1 MGNHRSTDRWL
12 GIAAAIVLLI
22 AAVLVVLPFFSALL
36 WASIVSIT
44 LWPLRE
50 LLAQRLR
57 LGSNLAAT
65 LISLALLGLLVA
77 PIAAAS
83 VLLAN
88 YTEDLL
94 AQVRNLMQDGLPEPP
109 LWLATIPFVGHWL
122 ADQWANYRH
131 DGSALLSQSLALL
144 EQHRGLILSAAR
156 EVSSGI
162 AELLIAVFLSF
173 FVLRDGERIAAWLS
187 QGARRL
193 SEEGPELLRLTAR
206 TIEGVV
212 YGIVGTAVVSG
223 LLGWAGYA
231 IAGVPKSLTLGL
243 LTFLGAFVPFGTALV
258 WGPAAFWL
266 LQQGETPWAMFMLV
280 WGALVISS
288 ADNVIK
294 PMLISRGSAMPFVLT
309 LVGAVGGVI
318 AFGVI
323 GVFLGPTLM
332 ALAWFLVMQWMA
344 RALPMPTQQRVASSS
359 KRNAVGDDPND
370 AR

>member
-1 MGNHRSTDRWL
+1 MGKHRSTDRWL
-12 GIAAAIVLLI
+12 GIAAAMVLL
-22 AAVLVVLPFFSALL
+22 AAAILVVLPFFSALL
-36 WASIVSIT
+36 WAAIVSIT

-50 LLAQRLR
+50 LLSKRLR
-57 LGSNLAAT
+57 LGSNMAAG
-65 LISLALLGLLVA
+65 LIGLALLALLA
-77 PIAAAS
+77 SPIAAAS
-83 VLLAN
+83 VVLAN
-88 YTEDLL
+88 YTEELL
-94 AQVRNLMQDGLPEPP
+94 SQIRSLMQDGLPEPP
-109 LWLATIPFVGHWL
+109 VWLASIPLLGSWL
-122 ADQWANYRH
+122 SEQWANYRH
-131 DGSALLSQSLALL
+131 DGSALMTQSLALL
-144 EQHRGLILSAAR
+144 EEHRGLILSAAR
-156 EVSSGI
+156 QVSTGI

-173 FVLRDGERIAAWLS
+173 FILRDGERISLWLN

-193 SEEGPELLRLTAR
+193 SEEGPELVSLTAR

-212 YGIVGTAVVSG
+212 YGIVGTALVSG

-231 IAGVPKSLTLGL
+231 LAGVPKAFTLGL

-266 LQQGETPWAMFMLV
+266 LQQDEAPWAIFMLI

-309 LVGAVGGVI
+309 LIGAVGGVI

-332 ALAWFLVMQWMA
+332 ALAWFLAMQWMA
-344 RALPMPTQQRVASSS
+344 RALPPQNEQDVAADPKHSAGAED
-359 KRNAVGDDPND
+359 RGD
-370 AR
+370 AQ

>member
-1 MGNHRSTDRWL
+1 MANHRRTDRWL

-36 WASIVSIT
+36 WAAIVSIT
-44 LWPLRE
+44 LWPLRD
-50 LLAQRLR
+50 LMAHKMK
-57 LGSNLAAT
+57 LGRGLSAAF
-65 LISLALLGLLVA
+65 ISIALLGLLVA

-94 AQVRNLMQDGLPEPP
+94 SQVRHLMQDGLPEPP
-109 LWLATIPFVGHWL
+109 QWLGTIPLLGQWL
-122 ADQWANYRH
+122 ADQWAHYRH
-131 DGSALLSQSLALL
+131 DGSALLAQSLALL

-173 FVLRDGERIAAWLS
+173 FVLRDGERIAAWLN

-193 SEEGPELLRLTAR
+193 SAEGPELLSLTAR

-212 YGIVGTAVVSG
+212 YGIVGTALVSG

-231 IAGVPKSLTLGL
+231 LAGVPKAFTLGL

-266 LQQGETPWAMFMLV
+266 LQQGEMPWAIFMLV

-344 RALPMPTQQRVASSS
+344 RALPMPNQQAIASNP
-359 KRNAVGDDPND
+359 KHNAEAEDQDD

>member
-1 MGNHRSTDRWL
+1 MGKHRSTDRWL
-12 GIAAAIVLLI
+12 GIAAALVLLT

-36 WASIVSIT
+36 WAAIVSIT

-50 LLAQRLR
+50 ILSRKFR
-57 LGSNLAAT
+57 FGSNLAAG
-65 LISLALLGLLVA
+65 LISLALLALLVA

-83 VLLAN
+83 VVLAN
-88 YTEDLL
+88 YTEALL
-94 AQVRNLMQDGLPEPP
+94 SQIRSLMQDGLPEPP
-109 LWLATIPFVGHWL
+109 VWLASIPLLGHWL
-122 ADQWANYRH
+122 SEQWASYRH
-131 DGSALLSQSLALL
+131 DGSALLQQSLAFL
-144 EQHRGLILSAAR
+144 EEHRGLILSAAR
-156 EVSSGI
+156 QVSTGI

-173 FVLRDGERIAAWLS
+173 FILRDGERISDWLS
-187 QGARRL
+187 QGAKRL
-193 SEEGPELLRLTAR
+193 SEEGPELVRLTAR

-231 IAGVPKSLTLGL
+231 LAGVPKAFTLGL
-243 LTFLGAFVPFGTALV
+243 LTFLGAFVPFGTTLV

-266 LQQGETPWAMFMLV
+266 LEQGEMPWAVFMLL
-280 WGALVISS
+280 WGSLVISS

-309 LVGAVGGVI
+309 LIGAVGGVI

-332 ALAWFLVMQWMA
+332 ALAWFLAMQWMT
-344 RALPMPTQQRVASSS
+344 RTLPPQTSPEAASDQ
-359 KRNAVGDDPND
+359 KNNAEVEDQGDV
-370 AR
+370 R